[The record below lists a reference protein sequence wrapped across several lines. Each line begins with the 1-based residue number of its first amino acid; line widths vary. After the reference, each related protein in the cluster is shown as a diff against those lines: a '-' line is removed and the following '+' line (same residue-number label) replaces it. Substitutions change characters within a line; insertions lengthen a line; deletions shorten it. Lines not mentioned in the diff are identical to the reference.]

1 MRVFEFIVAFAFL
14 VASFW
19 VMGAAFTAE
28 FAGYELLTFLAGI
41 LLFTIAFA
49 IPGRRFLKA

>member
-1 MRVFEFIVAFAFL
+1 MRILEFILAFALL

-19 VMGAAFTAE
+19 AMGAAFTAE
-28 FAGYELLTFLAGI
+28 YAGYELVTFLGGI

>member
-28 FAGYELLTFLAGI
+28 YAGYELVTFLGGI